1 MKTTEQHKARFHEQL
16 TAVTPG
22 LLSVAARFVDAVQDL
37 RSGKDPSAVARVF
50 VDEATSLVSQMT
62 DSGIL
67 D

>member
-1 MKTTEQHKARFHEQL
+1 MSSLPR
-16 TAVTPG
+16 VTPG

-50 VDEATSLVSQMT
+50 VDEATNLVSQMT